1 MNNKNE
7 VNIPAWTL
15 QLLAWYDVH
24 KRALPWRESK
34 DPYRIWVS
42 EIMSQQTR
50 IEAMRPYYE
59 QWMRQFPTMEDL
71 AAADEDTVV
80 RAWQGLG
87 YYSRARNLRLGV
99 QEVVNKYGGQ
109 VPRDR
114 KAMESL
120 RGVGAYTAG
129 AVLSIAFNQR
139 EPAVDGNV
147 LRVYARLYDIHDD
160 ILKTAGRKQIEAL
173 VSETMPYDRPGDFN
187 EALMDFGASVCIPKV
202 PRCEVCPLANMCRA
216 LAAGTAKDLPVRIK
230 NTKVPT
236 IPLWVGLFSYKGYYL
251 LHRRPNRGLLRSM
264 WEFPTVELAPL
275 PEPKKN
281 DEHISRKE
289 EILFSDIVTNDAFEV
304 KKKPGGKRRTSAIL
318 PKPNAYDRRHVYEEG
333 VAAIQSE
340 LAALGLS
347 VVIKEEKVT
356 ELVHVFSH
364 RRWIMDVYEG
374 TLESIQAEVKESDSN
389 KVVDDSK
396 VRSEGKGKNALPT
409 LPEGWCWLRKEEF
422 ATLPWAGPHGKLT
435 VFCQS

>member
-160 ILKTAGRKQIEAL
+160 ILKNGRA
-173 VSETMPYDRPGDFN
+173 
-187 EALMDFGASVCIPKV
+187 
-202 PRCEVCPLANMCRA
+202 
-216 LAAGTAKDLPVRIK
+216 
-230 NTKVPT
+230 
-236 IPLWVGLFSYKGYYL
+236 
-251 LHRRPNRGLLRSM
+251 
-264 WEFPTVELAPL
+264 
-275 PEPKKN
+275 
-281 DEHISRKE
+281 
-289 EILFSDIVTNDAFEV
+289 
-304 KKKPGGKRRTSAIL
+304 
-318 PKPNAYDRRHVYEEG
+318 
-333 VAAIQSE
+333 
-340 LAALGLS
+340 
-347 VVIKEEKVT
+347 
-356 ELVHVFSH
+356 
-364 RRWIMDVYEG
+364 
-374 TLESIQAEVKESDSN
+374 
-389 KVVDDSK
+389 
-396 VRSEGKGKNALPT
+396 
-409 LPEGWCWLRKEEF
+409 
-422 ATLPWAGPHGKLT
+422 
-435 VFCQS
+435 